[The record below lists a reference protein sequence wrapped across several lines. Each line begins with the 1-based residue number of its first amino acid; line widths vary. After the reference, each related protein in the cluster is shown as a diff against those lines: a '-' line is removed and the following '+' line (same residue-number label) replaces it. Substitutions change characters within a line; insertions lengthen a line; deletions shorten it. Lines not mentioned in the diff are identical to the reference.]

1 METLNKLDRRMV
13 AGLLLILG
21 GGLLLLD
28 TMGLIDVNLR
38 HYIINWKTLLIF
50 IGLITLTGKGNQT
63 TGWVLIGLGVI
74 FWLPELFDYRVRL
87 RDIIWPSI
95 LIGIG
100 LLILTRN
107 ERKLSQKAEEAGEYF
122 RTNFH
127 SGESSE
133 EYFNETAV
141 FGGGDM
147 RFVSENFRGGQLTN
161 IFGGSDVNLT
171 KTIPSPQGCVIDTV
185 VIFGGSNLIVPDDW
199 QVKTEAVSIFGGV
212 SDKRVLPAT
221 FNPEKTLIIKGVVI
235 FGGIEIKSY

>member
-1 METLNKLDRRMV
+1 MM

-28 TMGLIDVNLR
+28 TMGLFDVNLR
-38 HYIINWKTLLIF
+38 HYLINWKTLLIF

-74 FWLPELFDYRVRL
+74 FWLPELFDYRIRL
-87 RDIIWPSI
+87 RDILWPSI
-95 LIGIG
+95 LIGVG

-107 ERKLSQKAEEAGEYF
+107 DRKLNKKVEDAGEYF
-122 RTNFH
+122 CNNFH
-127 SGESSE
+127 QGESDQE
-133 EYFNETAV
+133 FFNETAV

-147 RFVSENFRGGQLTN
+147 RFISPNFRGGKLTN
-161 IFGGSDVNLT
+161 IFGGSDINLI
-171 KTIPSPQGCVIDTV
+171 KANPAHQGCVIDAV

-199 QVKTEAVSIFGGV
+199 QIKTEAVSIFGGV
-212 SDKRVLPAT
+212 SDKRVMPAA
-221 FNPEKTLIIKGVVI
+221 FNPEKTLVIKGVVI